1 MNMYILYIHIYLYT
15 HIYTYMYI
23 HMCTHIHTYI
33 HIYIYGQKLAV
44 TVVFVLKSLDCGG
57 CDANA
62 WRRAA
67 ARCATL
73 ARSQDVCKESR
84 SHVEGERSVVSSR
97 SFWRNLGLIRRRRRR
112 RRRMLGAGPGLPP
125 QHPGTSHT
133 TYYPPIGLIG
143 QSSL

>member
-1 MNMYILYIHIYLYT
+1 M
-15 HIYTYMYI
+15 
-23 HMCTHIHTYI
+23 
-33 HIYIYGQKLAV
+33 
-44 TVVFVLKSLDCGG
+44 TVLFVLKSLDCGG

-112 RRRMLGAGPGLPP
+112 MLGAGPGGTAPP
-125 QHPGTSHT
+125 TSRHV
-133 TYYPPIGLIG
+133 TYYILSSYRFNRTIITLKYPLRVLLFCSKDFKKKITARFLSADSGADG
-143 QSSL
+143 QVSSI